1 MEVEWRRERD
11 WIREKTMRE
20 RGEWERKER
29 ERCWEVGKLKARI
42 AGLEVQLEEMR
53 MEKRELG
60 NARFVAHAANRH
72 C

>member
-1 MEVEWRRERD
+1 
-11 WIREKTMRE
+11 MRE
-20 RGEWERKER
+20 RGEWERKEE

-42 AGLEVQLEEMR
+42 AGLEEQLQEMR

-60 NARFVAHAANRH
+60 YARFVAHAAYQH